1 VYPHQQTR
9 WRPTWRQLLWIVGIF
24 AFIVGACIF
33 LRFAYV
39 REWKWTGL
47 GNNPDFHKRTLWDWL
62 NLLIVPAVLALGGY
76 LFTRSETRATQAAAE
91 RRAR

>member
-1 VYPHQQTR
+1 
-9 WRPTWRQLLWIVGIF
+9 
-24 AFIVGACIF
+24 
-33 LRFAYV
+33 
-39 REWKWTGL
+39 
-47 GNNPDFHKRTLWDWL
+47 L